1 MRLKNLVGKM
11 AIRTAEA
18 IGGTNTCAP
27 FGFCFTQPLFPF
39 EAGSPRKYMD
49 KPVKIINVTED
60 QVVIEDNGERKL
72 LERKFID
79 EHWTDY
85 DKFLHPEKE
94 EQEKL
99 ENMVKEI
106 KAAAE
111 PLRRFLEKYYDPMV
125 KVTVEADRVIVE
137 RGEFQTLFQEGEP
150 DETEDAE

>member
-1 MRLKNLVGKM
+1 M
-11 AIRTAEA
+11 
-18 IGGTNTCAP
+18 
-27 FGFCFTQPLFPF
+27 
-39 EAGSPRKYMD
+39 
-49 KPVKIINVTED
+49 
-60 QVVIEDNGERKL
+60 GERRL

-85 DKFLHPEKE
+85 EKLLHPEKE

>member
-1 MRLKNLVGKM
+1 MRLKDLVGKM
-11 AIRTAEA
+11 AIRTAE
-18 IGGTNTCAP
+18 P
-27 FGFCFTQPLFPF
+27 FSTEPTLGIMASFNLFGKPTVF
-39 EAGSPRKYMD
+39 RFNQKYMD
-49 KPVKIINVTED
+49 EPVKIVNVKED

-106 KAAAE
+106 KAEAE
-111 PLRRFLEKYYDPMV
+111 PLRRFLEKYYDPMA
-125 KVTVEADRVIVE
+125 KVTVEADRVVVE

>member
-11 AIRTAEA
+11 AIRTAE
-18 IGGTNTCAP
+18 P
-27 FGFCFTQPLFPF
+27 FNLKPTTGVVTGFDLWFKPTVF
-39 EAGSPRKYMD
+39 SSDKRYMD
-49 KPVKIINVTED
+49 APVKIVNVKED
-60 QVVIEDNGERKL
+60 QVVIEDNGERRL

-85 DKFLHPEKE
+85 EKLLHPEKE